1 MGENDLKEQCEKAEE
16 IYLRA
21 KRRAGWLE
29 RRMYDAPTEELFTM
43 LSAELEKQEKL
54 VNTLPLLPCLQ
65 DTNTLR
71 QREVSCE
78 ET

>member
-21 KRRAGWLE
+21 KRRAGWIE

-43 LSAELEKQEKL
+43 LAAELEKQEKL
-54 VNTLPLLPCLQ
+54 VNTLAAAALSARYKYLASKGGVL
-65 DTNTLR
+65 
-71 QREVSCE
+71 
-78 ET
+78 